1 MFNRLEKII
10 GTENLKK
17 LNSKTVAIIGV
28 GGVGSYAVE
37 ALARNNIGRLIL
49 VDFDEVDRTNINRQI
64 EALNSTVGL
73 KKAEVLKERIL
84 DINPKC
90 DVKVILEFID
100 QNNMDL
106 IFNEKI
112 DYLIDAC
119 DTIATKKAVIEEC
132 IKRNIKFI
140 SSMGTGNKLNPK
152 LLEITTIDKTNYDPL
167 AKIMRKWAKDNKI
180 EKKIKVVSSTER
192 PIKIGD
198 RTPGSCSI
206 VPSSAGI
213 LCASYIINDIVS
225 INSNTI

>member
-49 VDFDEVDRTNINRQI
+49 VDFDEVDITNINRQI

-140 SSMGTGNKLNPK
+140 SNMGTGNKLNPK

-167 AKIMRKWAKDNKI
+167 AKIMRTWAKDNKI

-192 PIKIGD
+192 PIKTGD

>member
-192 PIKIGD
+192 PIKTGD

>member
-100 QNNMDL
+100 QNNTDL
-106 IFNEKI
+106 IFDEKI

-180 EKKIKVVSSTER
+180 EKKIRVVSSTER
-192 PIKIGD
+192 PIKTGD

>member
-37 ALARNNIGRLIL
+37 ALTRNNIGRLIL
-49 VDFDEVDRTNINRQI
+49 VDFDEVDKTNINRQI

-100 QNNMDL
+100 QNNMEL
-106 IFNEKI
+106 IFDEKI

-192 PIKIGD
+192 PIKTGD

>member
-49 VDFDEVDRTNINRQI
+49 VDFDEVDITNINRQI

-140 SSMGTGNKLNPK
+140 SNMGTGNKLNPK

-192 PIKIGD
+192 PIKTGD

>member
-37 ALARNNIGRLIL
+37 ALTRNNIGRLIL
-49 VDFDEVDRTNINRQI
+49 VDFDEVDKTNINRQI

-192 PIKIGD
+192 PIKTGN

>member
-90 DVKVILEFID
+90 DVKVILEFIE

-106 IFNEKI
+106 IFDEKI

-180 EKKIKVVSSTER
+180 EKKIRVVSSTER
-192 PIKIGD
+192 PIKTGD

-213 LCASYIINDIVS
+213 LCASYIINDIIS
-225 INSNTI
+225 INSDTI